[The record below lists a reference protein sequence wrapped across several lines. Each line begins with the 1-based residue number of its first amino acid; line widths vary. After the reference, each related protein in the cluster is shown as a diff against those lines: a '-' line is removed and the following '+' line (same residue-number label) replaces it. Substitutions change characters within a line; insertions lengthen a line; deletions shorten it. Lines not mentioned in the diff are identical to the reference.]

1 MGLEA
6 IEVER
11 KVLDESR
18 RFRACLPELLADHP
32 GKWVVFHEGRVVSLH
47 DTEEEA
53 YVAGLARPG
62 LGSGHV
68 VAEVREPEDAFVGAF
83 SNRT

>member
-18 RFRACLPELLADHP
+18 RFRASLPKLLADHF
-32 GKWVVFHEGRVVSLH
+32 GKWVVFYQGRVVSSH

-68 VAEVREPEDAFVGAF
+68 VAQVRQPEDAFVGAF
-83 SNRT
+83 STRD